1 MKVAVTV
8 DQIQEDIVTLIDL
21 ESGMHVFNMPLS
33 LLPDDIRENDI
44 LEFCITNNKE
54 LRQEQQETVEDL
66 LQDLIQGK
74 HLR

>member
-8 DQIQEDIVTLIDL
+8 DQIQEEIVTLMDL
-21 ESGMHVFNMPLS
+21 ETGLQVFSMPLS
-33 LLPDDIRENDI
+33 LLPDDIRENDV

-54 LRQEQQETVEDL
+54 LKKEQQETVEDL